1 MTITPDLLPF
11 LIVGLALGFVAGLFV
26 IDRVVF
32 IATGKHII

>member
-1 MTITPDLLPF
+1 MIPPDLAPF
-11 LIVGLALGFVAGLFV
+11 LIGGLAFGFVAGLYL